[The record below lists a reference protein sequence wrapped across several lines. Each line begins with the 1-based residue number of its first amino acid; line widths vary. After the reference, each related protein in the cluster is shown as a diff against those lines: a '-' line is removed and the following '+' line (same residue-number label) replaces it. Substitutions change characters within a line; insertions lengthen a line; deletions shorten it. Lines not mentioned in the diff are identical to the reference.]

1 MLVSQKQQILQDV
14 VEQTTKKLEALEQAQ
29 DEVNKKFEEG
39 SIDAGQYREFQR
51 EVEKTKKSLADAADQ
66 LEELKKESESAGKEV
81 DDLGD
86 GFKDSASQAKKFGTS
101 ADAAA
106 KDIKSAGKE
115 SGTAG
120 SKIEKAGKQAKSS
133 GDDAEKGGKGWSSL
147 QSGLK
152 KVSSFA
158 TKALA
163 GIGAA
168 AVAATTGTQEFR
180 MDLSKLE
187 QNATDAGQSI
197 DGANEHLRDLYAIT
211 GETDSSIEAL
221 SNLMQAGFTDNNLTA
236 AVDALSGAVIKFP
249 DTLKI
254 ESLSDSLQETLA
266 TGEATG
272 QFAELLER
280 MGINLE
286 DFNEGL
292 SQCTTSAEKQQFAL
306 STLAKTGLAEVNS
319 AYRDTNSSLID
330 TNNAQFD
337 MQASMAEI
345 GEKLAPA
352 VAKVMG
358 KISDVAGY
366 LAENFDKLA
375 PIIMDVVVA
384 LAALKAGLELAAVAQ
399 KALNIAMTMNPIGLV
414 ITLVLSFVAIL
425 AYLLINC
432 EDFRKEW
439 DRQWAAEAALF
450 QSIIDGICNF
460 FTVTIPEA
468 WNSFTQLFSG
478 IPEWWNGIWSQ
489 VGQFFQ
495 DCWNNIISFFT
506 ETIPSWINS
515 IGEWF
520 ASLPQKIGYA
530 LGQAVGSVAKFGQD
544 LWNWVTTEI
553 PKFFGE
559 IGRWFSEL
567 PGNIANWF
575 TDVVNNVAKFGQDLW
590 NWVTTE
596 IPKFF
601 GEIGRWFSELP
612 GNIWNWLTEAVNNV
626 INWGKDLIDQGCKA
640 AQEFFDGIVNT
651 IKGLPDKIY
660 QIGKDI
666 VEGIWNGIK
675 SMGDWLWQQ
684 ISGFCDGFV
693 QGFKDAFGIHSPST
707 IMRDAVGKFLAL
719 GVGEGFEREMKNVSK
734 DMAAAVPTTFDAQ
747 VDSVS
752 RNSNNAILSGD
763 IVNAI
768 ADGFGSISTPKQPV
782 IVQFSVSGKNL
793 IEATFDDFAEV
804 IKRKGY
810 RLVPV
815 N

>member
-66 LEELKKESESAGKEV
+66 LEELKKESKSAGREV

-86 GFKDSASQAKKFGTS
+86 GFKGSASQAKKFGTS
-101 ADAAA
+101 ADSAA

-133 GDDAEKGGKGWSSL
+133 GDDAKKGSKGWSSF
-147 QSGLK
+147 QSGLE
-152 KVSSFA
+152 KVGSFA
-158 TKALA
+158 AKSLAALSA
-163 GIGAA
+163 S
-168 AVAATTGTQEFR
+168 AVAATTGTQELR

-187 QNATDAGQSI
+187 QNATDAGQSV
-197 DGANEHLRDLYAIT
+197 DGANAHLRDLYAIT

-221 SNLMQAGFTDNNLTA
+221 SNLMQAGFTDNNLTT
-236 AVDALSGAVIKFP
+236 AVEALSGAIIKFP

-280 MGINLE
+280 LGLNLD
-286 DFNEGL
+286 DFNAGL
-292 SQCTTSAEKQQFAL
+292 SRCTTGTEKQQYAL
-306 STLAKTGLAEVNS
+306 DILAKTGLADVNS
-319 AYRDTNSSLID
+319 AYRDTNESLIGI
-330 TNNAQFD
+330 NNAQFD
-337 MQASMAEI
+337 MQESLAEI
-345 GEKLAPA
+345 GGKLAPT
-352 VAKVMG
+352 VAKVMKG
-358 KISDVAGY
+358 VSEAADF
-366 LAENFDKLA
+366 LAENFDVLA
-375 PIIMDVVVA
+375 PIIAGVATALATATVAQWAMNAAMYANPAVLIIGLILGLIAALVA
-384 LAALKAGLELAAVAQ
+384 L
-399 KALNIAMTMNPIGLV
+399 IASN
-414 ITLVLSFVAIL
+414 
-425 AYLLINC
+425 
-432 EDFRKEW
+432 EDFRNSWNDMWGQVGKF
-439 DRQWAAEAALF
+439 F
-450 QSIIDGICNF
+450 QDVWNNICNF

-468 WNSFTQLFSG
+468 WNSVVEFFSG

-495 DCWNNIISFFT
+495 DCWNNIVAFFT

-575 TDVVNNVAKFGQDLW
+575 TDAVNNVGKFGQDLW

-640 AQEFFDGIVNT
+640 AQDFFNGIVDT

-660 QIGKDI
+660 QIGEDI
-666 VEGIWNGIK
+666 VKGIWNGIK

-719 GVGEGFEREMKNVSK
+719 GVGEGFEREMKNVSR

-768 ADGFGSISTPKQPV
+768 ADGFGSLSTPKQPV